1 MEQSFPGVRY
11 SHVLERQRTYCHETK
26 YARLSVDSDFA
37 RARVMHRATCSAYS
51 GDGQFSHGLNFYA
64 GHSSESDSP
73 IRSANDR
80 ANAGRTAGLADTDA
94 ARACSSRPMGEMAIR
109 SAWKHL

>member
-1 MEQSFPGVRY
+1 MKRRK
-11 SHVLERQRTYCHETK
+11 SHRHETK
-26 YARLSVDSDFA
+26 RAHLPVDSDFA
-37 RARVMHRATCSAYS
+37 PARVMHRATCSAYS

-73 IRSANDR
+73 IRSTNYC